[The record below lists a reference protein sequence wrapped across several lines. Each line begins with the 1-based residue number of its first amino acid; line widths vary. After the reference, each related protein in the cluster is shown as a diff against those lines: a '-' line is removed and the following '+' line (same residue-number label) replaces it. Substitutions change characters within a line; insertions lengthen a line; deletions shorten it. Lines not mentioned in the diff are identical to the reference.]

1 MVLQNMLKFL
11 VDVGVGRKSEN
22 WLIENGYDVKSV
34 LDLNPRMPDDDI
46 LEIANS
52 ELRMVLTMDKD
63 FGELVFKNRQKHFG
77 VLILRLE
84 DANGEEKKEIIKE
97 ILTVYSDDIIN
108 KFCVFQDGTLR
119 IRGLQ

>member
-1 MVLQNMLKFL
+1 MVSQSMLKFL
-11 VDVGVGRKSEN
+11 VDVGVGRKVEK

-34 LDLNPRMPDDDI
+34 LDIDPKMPDDNI
-46 LEIANS
+46 LKIANS

-63 FGELVFKNRQKHFG
+63 FGELVFKQRQNHFG

-84 DANGEEKKEIIKE
+84 DANAEQKKGVIKE
-97 ILTVYSDDIIN
+97 ILTEYSKDIIN

-119 IRGLQ
+119 IRS

>member
-34 LDLNPRMPDDDI
+34 LDLNPRMSDDDI

-97 ILTVYSDDIIN
+97 ILTEYSIDIIN

-119 IRGLQ
+119 IRG